1 MTINTLF
8 YILSFFIAIIL
19 CWILIIEIRLKRIF
33 SGFKAKNMESLIA
46 ELTKKTKELE
56 EERKKTELQITSI
69 DKRLAQSIRN
79 IETVRFN
86 PFPQVGGNQ
95 SFAMSLLNDEGNGVV
110 ISSLYSRD
118 RTSLFAKPIKAG
130 QSEFE
135 LTKEEKNVLKKSI
148 K

>member
-1 MTINTLF
+1 MTINILF

-33 SGFKAKNMESLIA
+33 SGFKAKNMESLID

>member
-1 MTINTLF
+1 MTINILF

-46 ELTKKTKELE
+46 EVTKKTKELE
-56 EERKKTELQITSI
+56 EERKKTELQISSI

-86 PFPQVGGNQ
+86 PFPQAGGNQ
-95 SFAMSLLNDEGNGVV
+95 SFAISLLNDEGNGVV

>member
-1 MTINTLF
+1 M
-8 YILSFFIAIIL
+8 

-46 ELTKKTKELE
+46 EVTKKTKELE
-56 EERKKTELQITSI
+56 EERKKTELQISSI

-86 PFPQVGGNQ
+86 PFPQAGGNQ
-95 SFAMSLLNDEGNGVV
+95 SFAISLLNDEGNGVV
-110 ISSLYSRD
+110 ISSLYARD

-135 LTKEEKNVLKKSI
+135 LTKEEKSVLKKSI

>member
-1 MTINTLF
+1 MTINILF

-19 CWILIIEIRLKRIF
+19 CWILVIEIRLKRIF

-46 ELTKKTKELE
+46 EVTKKTKELE
-56 EERKKTELQITSI
+56 EERKKTELQISSI

-86 PFPQVGGNQ
+86 PFPQAGGNQ
-95 SFAMSLLNDEGNGVV
+95 SFAISLLNDEGNGVV
-110 ISSLYSRD
+110 ISSLYARD

-135 LTKEEKNVLKKSI
+135 LTKEEKSVLKKSI